1 MEKMCRKKIG
11 IFINEIKYSF
21 IHLHVCIYFL
31 NLFFFSFFWIFKTAT
46 VKICKNFFKMNT
58 INFMD
63 EVEIKRT
70 CRTEKDTRSCFS
82 SISNHRIFYKVKLF
96 AKSSFCHPKPAVE
109 TRYGERLLLSIQK

>member
-1 MEKMCRKKIG
+1 MKS
-11 IFINEIKYSF
+11 N
-21 IHLHVCIYFL
+21 IHLYICMYVYIFSIC
-31 NLFFFSFFWIFKTAT
+31 FFFSFFWIFKTAT